1 MRILRA
7 TTTEGKP
14 EVFNLDKIL
23 NIAPHGENIKILMGA
38 GLYWF
43 VERDSIIIE
52 DIEYKDLEKLIKG
65 GGVL

>member
-1 MRILRA
+1 MRILKA
-7 TTTEGKP
+7 TTTDGKP

-23 NIAPHGENIKILMGA
+23 TIAPHGEKIKILMGA

-43 VERDSIIIE
+43 VERESIVIE
-52 DIEYKDLEKLIKG
+52 DISYKELENLIKG